1 MKNNCFDW
9 RWIIIDGVTYENVRH
24 ALNYQYFFTPPKN
37 MKIGKSYL
45 FRFLII
51 QNYYAFRS
59 TMILGYQYSK
69 YSIISSKVITGKT
82 VMQIYSRTSRPQTSQ
97 FLCLTI
103 FFFDYNYIINQTF
116 DRDNIYEKSY
126 FFCLFYYPEKAH
138 ELKRIPVRH
147 VFPYVTY
154 L

>member
-116 DRDNIYEKSY
+116 DRDNIYEKS
-126 FFCLFYYPEKAH
+126 FFFFLPFLLSRKS
-138 ELKRIPVRH
+138 
-147 VFPYVTY
+147 TWT
-154 L
+154 